1 MWFNKT
7 WEEALKEFNSN
18 ALNGLSSEDAKKR
31 LETNGENKLSE
42 KKKKSILELF
52 FAQINDVMIYILL
65 IAALISGAIGEI
77 SDSIIILIVI
87 LVNALIGLIQESK
100 AEKALDALKQL
111 STPKAVVKRDGQL
124 KEIPSEEVV
133 VGDIVIIDAGRYIP
147 ADLRLIESANLKIEE
162 SAFTGESVPSDKNPE
177 TISSEE
183 NLPIGDQHNMV
194 FMSTLATY
202 GRGSGI
208 VTATGMDTQIG
219 KIAKM
224 LDSESDDTTP
234 LQKKL
239 AQLGKTLGF
248 AAVGIS
254 ILMFIIS
261 MFQGRNFM
269 DMFMTS
275 ISLAVAA
282 IPEGLPAIVAIV
294 LALGVQRMIK
304 ENAIIRKLPAVE
316 TLGSVNIICSDK
328 TGTLTINKMTVKKY
342 FVNGELKSLEDADIQ
357 DKTTKLLIDGMI
369 LCNDATSTESSK
381 TGDPTEIALLDVGTK
396 FNIFKDDL
404 NKEHKRV
411 NEIPFDSDRKLM
423 TTLNKYN
430 ENYFKKDDNDID
442 SSLEKSTNSNGCY
455 YAFTKG
461 AIDSILKISNK
472 ILINGEV
479 KDFTDELKASIL
491 ESSNN
496 MSDEALRVLALGY
509 KVLENEHVEI
519 DTLEN
524 NLTFVGLMGMIDPP
538 REEVKGSIELSKKAG
553 IRTIMIT
560 GDHKNTAVAIAKE
573 LGIAENISEAMSGS
587 EIDTYSDEE
596 FVKIVNN
603 YRIFARVS
611 PEHKVKIVKAF
622 KSYNNIVSMT
632 GDGVNDAPSLKAA
645 DIGVAM
651 GITGTDVAKGAAD
664 MVLTDDNFTT
674 IVRAVEEGRNIFN
687 NIKKSI
693 IFLLSCNLGE
703 IIALFFAILFNWA
716 TPLLPIHIL
725 WVNLITDSFPALSL
739 GVDPG
744 DHGVMDANPRNPK
757 ESLFAG
763 RMGKLLLINGALIG
777 ITTLVAFKL
786 GEKLYPES
794 LIHAQTMAFVVLSVS
809 QLFYSLSM
817 RNETKSLFQVGVF
830 KNKWLIGSIV
840 LGIGLQFIIITVPV
854 LASTFKVYALTLSD
868 WGIVFLL
875 SLVPFIIN
883 EIIKVFFRM
892 KDK

>member
-1 MWFNKT
+1 MWFNKNS
-7 WEEALKEFNSN
+7 KEVINELSTD
-18 ALNGLSSEDAKKR
+18 LINGLSSSEAKLR
-31 LETNGENKLSE
+31 LTKYGLNKIQG
-42 KKKKSILELF
+42 KKKKSIFQLF
-52 FAQINDVMIYILL
+52 LAQINDIMIYILL
-65 IAALISGAIGEI
+65 IAAIISFVVGEV

-87 LVNALIGLIQESK
+87 FINAIIGVIQESK
-100 AEKALDALKQL
+100 AEKALEALKSM
-111 STPKAVVKRDGQL
+111 STPKAIVKRDGNII
-124 KEIPSEEVV
+124 EIPSEEVV
-133 VGDIVIIDAGRYIP
+133 IGDIIIIDAGRYIP
-147 ADLRLIESANLKIEE
+147 ADLRIVESANLKIEE
-162 SAFTGESVPSDKNPE
+162 SAFTGESVPSEKNSNVI
-177 TISSEE
+177 TE
-183 NLPIGDQHNMV
+183 NVDVPIGDQHNMA
-194 FMSTLATY
+194 FMSTLVTY
-202 GRGSGI
+202 GRGTGI
-208 VTATGMDTQIG
+208 VVNTGMNTEIG

-224 LDSESDDTTP
+224 LDDEGENITP

-239 AQLGKTLGF
+239 AQLGKILGF

-254 ILMFIIS
+254 IIMFIIS
-261 MFQGRNFM
+261 IFQGRDLL

-304 ENAIIRKLPAVE
+304 ENAIIRKLASVE

-342 FVNGELKSLEDADIQ
+342 YVNGQIYNLESIDINNKETELL
-357 DKTTKLLIDGMI
+357 THGMI
-369 LCNDATSTESSK
+369 LCNDATSK
-381 TGDPTEIALLDVGTK
+381 DGVQTGDPTEVALIDVGNK
-396 FNIFKDDL
+396 INIFKDDL
-404 NKEHKRV
+404 NKEFKRV

-423 TTLNKYN
+423 TTVNSYENKY
-430 ENYFKKDDNDID
+430 YV
-442 SSLEKSTNSNGCY
+442 
-455 YAFTKG
+455 FTKG

-472 ILINGEV
+472 ILINGET
-479 KDFTDELKASIL
+479 KEFTNKEKSETLNASNL
-491 ESSNN
+491 
-496 MSDEALRVLALGY
+496 MSDDALRVLALAY
-509 KVLENEHVEI
+509 KPIDNEHVPI
-519 DTLEN
+519 DELEN
-524 NLTFVGLMGMIDPP
+524 NLIFVGLMGMIDPP

-573 LGIAENISEAMSGS
+573 LGIVEDISEAMSGS
-587 EIDTYSDEE
+587 EIDSYSEEE
-596 FVKIVNN
+596 FTKIVNN
-603 YRIFARVS
+603 FKVFARVS

-622 KSYNNIVSMT
+622 KSYGNIVSMT

-674 IVRAVEEGRNIFN
+674 IVKAVEEGRNIFN

-703 IIALFFAILFNWA
+703 IVALFFAILLNWPA
-716 TPLLPIHIL
+716 PLLPIHIL

-744 DHGVMDANPRNPK
+744 DKGVMDLPPKDPK

-763 RMGKLLLINGALIG
+763 RASILLILNGILIG
-777 ITTLVAFKL
+777 GSTLFAFVL
-786 GEKLYPES
+786 GEYLYPDS
-794 LIHAQTMAFVVLSVS
+794 LRHAQTMAFVVLSVS

-830 KNKWLIGSIV
+830 KNKWLIASI
-840 LGIGLQFIIITVPV
+840 LFGIVVQLAIITIPFT
-854 LASTFKVYALTLSD
+854 ANIFKVYSLDFKD
-868 WGIVFLL
+868 WGIVILI
-875 SLVPFIIN
+875 SLIPFAIN
-883 EIIKVFFRM
+883 EIVKIFFRTN
-892 KDK
+892 DKKRVA